1 MRTLTVFLMGLGL
14 TACLP
19 LAQAAPPDFA
29 RDIRPILEQN
39 CFRCHGPEKQMS
51 GYRLD
56 RREVAIGGGE
66 LGEPAI
72 VAKKAAESPLLRYVS
87 GEEDG
92 MLMPPE
98 SSGLPR
104 LKPEQIAILR
114 DWIEA
119 GATWPDDLSGGP
131 DPRFDHWAW
140 KAVKRPTVPE
150 GAWPNPID
158 AFTTARLTEKNL
170 KLSEEAD
177 RRTQIRRLSY
187 DLLGLPPTPAQIEE
201 FLNDADPL
209 AYEHLVDRLLA
220 SPHYGERWARHWL
233 DVVRFAESH
242 GFEMNQPRPNA
253 WPYRDYVIHAFNS
266 DKPYD
271 QFVREQ
277 LAGDV
282 YGVDEATGFIVGGP
296 WDQVKSPDP
305 VLTAQQRADELNDMV
320 GTTGSAFL
328 GLTVSCA
335 RCHDHKFDPITASE
349 YYAMTACFAGVKH
362 GDRPMRP
369 ADWEQRQERAKSIRT
384 ELAAIQND
392 LRRFEPRARTAR
404 SVLLDNTPEA
414 ARAGDVEELA
424 KPRGVAPHAAGTGR
438 GEASDPGSLSRLPN
452 VGGSYHWWSE
462 VRDRPV
468 FAYRP
473 RLTGAHRV
481 WISWGCGWHTHT
493 RGATYLLDQD
503 GDLATT
509 SDQREIARV
518 DQRMFADGGGEPFAN
533 KPLWSGFR
541 DAGVHPL
548 TPSTRLVV
556 RADGSG
562 DPISADAVLFEE
574 VSEGDPPQR
583 TTPHLRTQVDRGEN
597 IEHFAPVA
605 ARYVRFTI
613 HETTD
618 IEPCLD
624 ELEVFTAEAAPRNVA
639 LASAGAKVTSSG
651 DFPGNEFH
659 KLEHLNDGRYG
670 NDRSWI
676 SNERGQGWVEIELPQ
691 AATIDRVLWSRDRS
705 PAPRYADRTATR
717 YEIAVST
724 DRQTWT
730 VVATEADRL
739 PKSYPH
745 RVPAIATSSEV
756 PEEQRASVKMLA
768 ERQVE
773 LAASIKETETM
784 PAVYAG
790 QFVAPE
796 PTFKLHR
803 GDPMQRKEEVV
814 AEGLKTFG
822 GTWTLAKDASDVDRR
837 VALARW
843 ITSPD
848 NPLAARVMVNRVWH
862 YHFGTGIVDTPSD
875 FGINGGRP
883 THPELLD
890 WLASEFVASGWSLKT
905 LHRQILTSR
914 TYRQRSDVVTEAMAI
929 DAGNR
934 LLWRAPPRRLE
945 AEPLRD
951 AILAVSG
958 ALNLRSGG
966 PGFSLFEPNAN
977 YVRVYTTR
985 TEFGPEELRRMVY
998 QAKPRVEL
1006 DTLFGAFD
1014 CPDAG
1019 QIAPRRNLSTTP
1031 LQALGMLNSEFM
1043 QQQADRF
1050 AERLRSGA
1058 GESAAEQVRLA
1069 FRLAYGREAEADE
1082 VERAQALVASHGL
1095 PALCR
1100 AIFNTN
1106 EFLTVR

>member
-1 MRTLTVFLMGLGL
+1 MRTLFTLLIVLGL
-14 TACLP
+14 SASTP
-19 LAQAAPPDFA
+19 SVWAAPPDFA
-29 RDIRPILEQN
+29 RDVRPILQQN

-56 RREVAIGGGE
+56 RRDVALAGGE

-72 VAKKAAESPLLRYVS
+72 VAKKTAESPLLRYVS
-87 GEEDG
+87 GEEEG

-104 LKPEQIAILR
+104 LSAEQIAVLR
-114 DWIEA
+114 GWIEA
-119 GATWPDDLSGGP
+119 GAVWPDDLAGGP

-140 KAVKRPTVPE
+140 KPVKRSVVPAS
-150 GAWPNPID
+150 AWTNPID
-158 AFTTARLTEKNL
+158 AFVSERLTGKNL

-177 RRTQIRRLSY
+177 RRTLIRRLSY
-187 DLLGLPPTPAQIEE
+187 DLLGLPPTPAQIDD
-201 FLNDADPL
+201 FVKDADPL
-209 AYEHLVDRLLA
+209 AYENLVDRLLA

-253 WPYRDYVIHAFNS
+253 WPYRDYVIHAFNT

-282 YGVDEATGFIVGGP
+282 YGADEATGFIVGGP

-320 GTTGSAFL
+320 GTTGSTFL

-349 YYAMTACFAGVKH
+349 YYAMTACFAGVQH

-369 ADWEQRQERAKSIRT
+369 ADWEQRQEQAKRIRA
-384 ELAAIQND
+384 ELASVQRE
-392 LRRFEPRARTAR
+392 LRRFEPLARTAR

-414 ARAGDVEELA
+414 SRAGDVEEIE
-424 KPRGVAPHAAGTGR
+424 KPRGVAPHASGTNR
-438 GEASDPGSLSRLPN
+438 GEASDPGTIARLPN
-452 VGGSYHWWSE
+452 VGGSYHWWSD
-462 VRDRPV
+462 VRDRAV

-473 RLTGAHRV
+473 RVAGAFRV

-509 SDQREIARV
+509 NDQREIARV
-518 DQRMFADGGGEPFAN
+518 DQRMFADGTGEPLAN

-541 DAGVHPL
+541 NAGVHPM
-548 TPSTRLVV
+548 TASTRLVV

-562 DPISADAVLFEE
+562 DPVTADAVLFEE
-574 VSEGDPPQR
+574 AAANDPPEPS
-583 TTPHLRTQVDRGEN
+583 TPHLRPQVDRGAN
-597 IEHFAPVA
+597 VDHFAAVT
-605 ARYVRFTI
+605 ARYVRFTV

-618 IEPCLD
+618 AEPCLD
-624 ELEVFTAEAAPRNVA
+624 ELEVFTAEASPRNVA
-639 LASAGAKVTSSG
+639 LASGGAKAISSG
-651 DFPGNEFH
+651 DFPSNEFH

-670 NDRSWI
+670 NERSWI
-676 SNERGQGWVEIELPQ
+676 SNERGQGWVEIELPESV
-691 AATIDRVLWSRDRS
+691 AIDRVLWSRDRS

-739 PKSYPH
+739 WKSYPH
-745 RVPAIATSSEV
+745 RVPPIATSPGL
-756 PEEQRASVKMLA
+756 PEEQRESVAALA
-768 ERQVE
+768 RRESELETSLRQ
-773 LAASIKETETM
+773 AETM

-790 QFVAPE
+790 RFVAPGQ
-796 PTFKLHR
+796 TFKLHR

-814 AEGLKTFG
+814 PGGLKTFG
-822 GTWTLAKDASDVDRR
+822 GGWTLAADASDADRR

-848 NPLAARVMVNRVWH
+848 NPLAARVMVNRIWH

-875 FGINGGRP
+875 FGLNGGRP

-890 WLASEFVASGWSLKT
+890 WLASEFVSSGWSMKAI
-905 LHRQILTSR
+905 HRQILSSR
-914 TYRQRSDVVTEAMAI
+914 TYRQRSDVIAEAMAI

-951 AILAVSG
+951 AILAVAG
-958 ALNLRSGG
+958 TLNLKRGG
-966 PGFSLFEPNAN
+966 EGFSLFEPNSN

-985 TEFGPEELRRMVY
+985 SEFGPEELRRMVY

-1043 QQQADRF
+1043 QQQAAQF
-1050 AERLRSGA
+1050 AARLEREA
-1058 GESAAEQVRLA
+1058 PESVEAQTALA
-1069 FRLAYGREAEADE
+1069 FRLAYGRDAEANE
-1082 VERAQALVASHGL
+1082 ASGAAALVKQYGL